1 MKHLFYFMF
10 LPIFLT
16 VLGVHPATA
25 GSFEKISKPPLS
37 ERWFGIYVDNDRVG
51 YYRLKI
57 EETSDGYRMEGDGN
71 VRIRVMGFSKVAA
84 AHEIYLVGRNLSLR
98 SLDVEQTIN
107 GIHTHLYGKVGD
119 EVVRIRCESNGKT
132 AEKQLKFRGAIY
144 PGPAL
149 NIYPMM
155 HDIVSG
161 KSYKLLTFDPEEVR
175 VKEVKVSVLGEEKA
189 GDGSFSLK
197 LRNSLY
203 PFVNNDIW
211 IDGHGNT
218 IFESVR
224 DGLVTTKAEDSKVL
238 EKFVANKATAK

>member
-1 MKHLFYFMF
+1 MF